1 LYIWSQ
7 DFVFNGFLI
16 FENGLSAWRIR
27 VSSFLPRTSFA
38 PKSKDRD
45 FSVIENLRG
54 EMLMS
59 VSIQSRVASPA
70 TVNLLSSFWLSSC
83 EASAR

>member
-1 LYIWSQ
+1 
-7 DFVFNGFLI
+7 
-16 FENGLSAWRIR
+16 
-27 VSSFLPRTSFA
+27 
-38 PKSKDRD
+38 
-45 FSVIENLRG
+45 
-54 EMLMS
+54 MLMS